1 MSGKKVAILV
11 TDGFEQV
18 EMTKPR
24 DALMEAGARTSIVY
38 LKAGKIEGMRNS
50 RRDGITPGNGKSFR

>member
-1 MSGKKVAILV
+1 MEQKLSGKKVAILV

-24 DALMEAGARTSIVY
+24 DALKEAGARTSIVS
-38 LKAGKIEGMRNS
+38 LKTGK
-50 RRDGITPGNGKSFR
+50 FRE